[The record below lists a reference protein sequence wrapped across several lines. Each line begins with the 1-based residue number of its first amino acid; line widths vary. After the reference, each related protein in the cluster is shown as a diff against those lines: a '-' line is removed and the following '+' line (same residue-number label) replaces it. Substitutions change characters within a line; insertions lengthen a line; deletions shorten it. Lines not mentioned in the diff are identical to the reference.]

1 MLYGTMPMTAIT
13 SPISLAARA
22 GRVLAASTLAALTLA
37 LAACGGGGYDGGS
50 VSLGVTVVA
59 GGQTVDTVY
68 QGGRASTINVPVGQ
82 SIELDASEPVVWT
95 LYVGNTAISG
105 DSTVR
110 YGGVDVTVTV
120 LSASRVA
127 IDTYSPYALVQSV
140 PITMIATSTYD
151 SAQVATAYIYITN

>member
-1 MLYGTMPMTAIT
+1 MSIHLEIT
-13 SPISLAARA
+13 R
-22 GRVLAASTLAALTLA
+22 
-37 LAACGGGGYDGGS
+37 GGGYDGGS

-59 GGQTVDTVY
+59 GGRTVDTVY

-105 DSTVR
+105 NSTVV
-110 YGGVDVTVTV
+110 YGGVEVRVTALT
-120 LSASRVA
+120 ASRVA
-127 IDTYSPYALVQSV
+127 IDTYSPDVLVQSV
-140 PITMIATSTYD
+140 PITLIATSTYD

>member
-1 MLYGTMPMTAIT
+1 MTAIT

-22 GRVLAASTLAALTLA
+22 GRALAASALAALALM

-50 VSLGVTVVA
+50 GSLDVAVVV
-59 GGQTVDTVY
+59 GGRNVGTVY
-68 QGGRASTINVPVGQ
+68 QGGQASTINVPVGQ

-105 DSTVR
+105 NSTVV
-110 YGGVDVTVTV
+110 YGGVEVRVTALT
-120 LSASRVA
+120 ASRVA
-127 IDTYSPYALVQSV
+127 IDTYSPYALAQSV
-140 PITMIATSTYD
+140 PITLVATSTYD